1 MNKAAFFIVV
11 VMTYTATSAHA
22 DPCTTQK
29 NTIEINEC
37 GRLTLAKKDKELNAA
52 YQRLLKGFS
61 SQETGDV
68 TNYEKVRFELREAQ
82 RNWIKYRDSDCSG
95 KLVLAGTATMR
106 GAIYNG
112 CLIERTEQ
120 RIGELDKWAED

>member
-11 VMTYTATSAHA
+11 VMAAAGAHA

-37 GRLTLAKKDKELNAA
+37 GRLTLAKKDKELNVAF
-52 YQRLLKGFS
+52 QRLLKSLSF
-61 SQETGDV
+61 QEEGDV
-68 TNYEKVRFELREAQ
+68 TDYEKVRFALREAQ
-82 RNWIKYRDSDCSG
+82 RNWVKYRDSDCSG
-95 KLVLAGTATMR
+95 KLALAGTATMR

-112 CLIERTEQ
+112 CLIEHTEQ
-120 RIGELDKWAED
+120 RTGELNKWAEN